1 MKLQLGAMI
10 PEVMRHLF
18 RRTATVQVPFVP
30 VPAPGN
36 VRGKPVM
43 DPLKCIGCKRCQV
56 DCPAEAI
63 EINKEYEYKNE
74 AGKLIR
80 RFSMT
85 LYIDRCT
92 HCGQCVNICPV
103 RPKALAFPDT
113 EWKEVP
119 VYNYSLCIRCYCC
132 HETCPSDA
140 IHIKV
145 PLAGRILHSQ

>member
-85 LYIDRCT
+85 LYVDRCT
-92 HCGQCVNICPV
+92 HCAQCAESCPV
-103 RPKALAFPDT
+103 
-113 EWKEVP
+113 
-119 VYNYSLCIRCYCC
+119 
-132 HETCPSDA
+132 DA
-140 IHIKV
+140 IHMDQHYAHATFTREELKFIYRPDPPPPVTAPAAPAPEAPK
-145 PLAGRILHSQ
+145 PA